1 MISCAFCGIFRK
13 GPACVPPAGTPAS
26 RTTRKKETVFTLLHA
41 REEAGM
47 SLTETWMMQPVSS
60 VCALVFSHPESTYFS
75 VGVTGEDQQE
85 DYASRKRA
93 SRP

>member
-1 MISCAFCGIFRK
+1 
-13 GPACVPPAGTPAS
+13 
-26 RTTRKKETVFTLLHA
+26 
-41 REEAGM
+41 M